1 MTRYVTTVAAALAGG
16 IALAAATFAQAQSPS
31 TGSGQ
36 AFPAKDVRFVNPFPP
51 GGTSDMIGRF
61 LGEQFSK
68 QIGRQV
74 VVENRTGANGAI
86 AAADVAKSA
95 PDGHTI
101 LLASMSMMTVTP
113 QMVQLPYDTERDLT
127 PIGNV
132 ASVYNL
138 LVVKSDSPFKTWQD
152 VADAARN
159 NPNKHTCATVG
170 SGSSQQLSCA
180 LFMSLTGGRLTQ
192 VPYRGGAPAIIDI
205 VGGRVEMMFGNMP
218 EFMGQIRGGNLR
230 PVAFGASEASPLL
243 ADVPVMSKTGLKD
256 FVIHNW
262 FGLVG
267 PGGMSP
273 DLQRRWND
281 ELNRALAAPDLVQ
294 RFRDNGL
301 QILGGTQ
308 AQFVEQMKS
317 DRVKWGQVIRD
328 FNIKPE

>member
-1 MTRYVTTVAAALAGG
+1 MNPYMTSVAAALAGG
-16 IALAAATFAQAQSPS
+16 IALAAATFAQAQ
-31 TGSGQ
+31 G
-36 AFPAKDVRFVNPFPP
+36 FPAKDVRFVNPFPP

-68 QIGRQV
+68 QIGKQV

-86 AAADVAKSA
+86 AAADVAKSP

-230 PVAFGASEASPLL
+230 AVAFGASEASPLL

-281 ELNRALAAPDLVQ
+281 ELNKALAAPDLVQ

>member
-1 MTRYVTTVAAALAGG
+1 MNRYMTSVAAALAGG
-16 IALAAATFAQAQSPS
+16 IALAAATFAQAQS
-31 TGSGQ
+31 
-36 AFPAKDVRFVNPFPP
+36 FPAKDVRFVNPFPP

-68 QIGRQV
+68 QIGKQV

-86 AAADVAKSA
+86 AAADVAKSP

-230 PVAFGASEASPLL
+230 AVAFGASEASPLL

-281 ELNRALAAPDLVQ
+281 ELNKALAAPAVSDKLPEL
-294 RFRDNGL
+294 GL
-301 QILGGTQ
+301 IVVGGTPEEF
-308 AQFVEQMKS
+308 AAHIRKETARWADVVKRS
-317 DRVKWGQVIRD
+317 GARVD
-328 FNIKPE
+328 